1 MAVKLSQH
9 RKLEKSPSNHGLLDH
24 WVTFR
29 VTVCVGSLCGVVYI
43 TWRLEKNVKHL
54 YALGSSSC
62 FQSSLRTAASWIH
75 AREGAVGIAVFLMW
89 CLVRKSS
96 NTTMYEGLFLLPKLL
111 DLFFFVSWGSRITLL
126 LLLCA
131 LQFCICRILVF
142 CTYPPGLLGC
152 SPTWVRFVPNFC
164 QTWEI

>member
-1 MAVKLSQH
+1 MSFHFSTWLSNYH
-9 RKLEKSPSNHGLLDH
+9 NTGSWKNHQVTMDFWIIESLSELLF
-24 WVTFR
+24 VLG
-29 VTVCVGSLCGVVYI
+29 VCVELYI

-75 AREGAVGIAVFLMW
+75 AREGAVGIAVFFLMW

-111 DLFFFVSWGSRITLL
+111 DLFFLSVGGPESRCCCCCVLCNSVFVE
-126 LLLCA
+126 
-131 LQFCICRILVF
+131 F
-142 CTYPPGLLGC
+142 
-152 SPTWVRFVPNFC
+152 
-164 QTWEI
+164 